1 MNNIWGLIKKDLLN
15 LSSYKTSLLILIIF
29 CAIAIGSTGTIT
41 FVPIIVCAI
50 TGMIALSTF
59 NYDETSQADK
69 YILSL
74 PVTRQD
80 IVLSKFILAISSTII
95 GALLGFLFTIFLVN
109 ILNIIR
115 PDSLIIL
122 DYNNLLTTTIG
133 AMFGI
138 SLIQSIQIP
147 SIYKWGAEKGR
158 IQMFVLIFV
167 LVVLILGISY
177 LVMNSNFNINLEDIV
192 NFMNKFGIITLILAM
207 IIMYYISFKLSL
219 KIFKHKDY

>member
-177 LVMNSNFNINLEDIV
+177 LVMNSNFNINLEDIE

>member
-115 PDSLIIL
+115 PDSLITL

-177 LVMNSNFNINLEDIV
+177 LVMNSNFNINLEDIE

-207 IIMYYISFKLSL
+207 IIMYYTSFKLSL

>member
-115 PDSLIIL
+115 PDSLITL

-177 LVMNSNFNINLEDIV
+177 LVMNSNFNINLEDIE

>member
-115 PDSLIIL
+115 PGSLITL

-177 LVMNSNFNINLEDIV
+177 LVMNSNFNINLEDIE

-207 IIMYYISFKLSL
+207 IIMYYTSFKLSL

>member
-29 CAIAIGSTGTIT
+29 CAIAIGSTDTIT

-115 PDSLIIL
+115 PDSLITL

-177 LVMNSNFNINLEDIV
+177 LVMNSNFNINLEDIE

>member
-15 LSSYKTSLLILIIF
+15 LSSYKTSLFILIIF

-41 FVPIIVCAI
+41 FVPIIICAI

-69 YILSL
+69 YTLSL

-80 IVLSKFILAISSTII
+80 IVLSKFILAISSTVI
-95 GALLGFLFTIFLVN
+95 GALLGYLFTIALVN

-115 PDSLIIL
+115 PDSLITL
-122 DYNNLLTTTIG
+122 DYNKLLTSTIG

-167 LVVLILGISY
+167 LVTFILGISY
-177 LVMNSNFNINLEDIV
+177 FIINSNFNITIENIET
-192 NFMNKFGIITLILAM
+192 FMNKFGIITLILSM
-207 IIMYYISFKLSL
+207 IVMYYISFKLSL
-219 KIFKHKDY
+219 KIFKRKDY

>member
-115 PDSLIIL
+115 PDSLITL

-177 LVMNSNFNINLEDIV
+177 LVMNSNFNINLGDIE

>member
-29 CAIAIGSTGTIT
+29 CAIAIGSTDTIT

-115 PDSLIIL
+115 PDSLITL

-177 LVMNSNFNINLEDIV
+177 LIMNSNFNINLEDIE

-207 IIMYYISFKLSL
+207 IIMYYTSFKLSL

>member
-80 IVLSKFILAISSTII
+80 IVLSKFILAISSTVI
-95 GALLGFLFTIFLVN
+95 GALLGFLFTIALVN

-115 PDSLIIL
+115 PDSLITL

-167 LVVLILGISY
+167 LVVLVLGISY
-177 LVMNSNFNINLEDIV
+177 FIMNSNFNINLNDIE

-219 KIFKHKDY
+219 KIFKHRDY

>member
-115 PDSLIIL
+115 PDSLITL

-177 LVMNSNFNINLEDIV
+177 LVMNSNFNINLEDIE
-192 NFMNKFGIITLILAM
+192 NLMNKFGIITLILAM

>member
-115 PDSLIIL
+115 PDSLITL

-177 LVMNSNFNINLEDIV
+177 LVMNSNFNINLEDIE

-207 IIMYYISFKLSL
+207 IIMYHISFKLSL

>member
-15 LSSYKTSLLILIIF
+15 LSSYKTSLFILIIF

-41 FVPIIVCAI
+41 FVPIIICAI

-69 YILSL
+69 YTLSL

-80 IVLSKFILAISSTII
+80 IVLSKFILAISSTVI
-95 GALLGFLFTIFLVN
+95 GALLGYLFTIALVN

-115 PDSLIIL
+115 PDSLITL
-122 DYNNLLTTTIG
+122 DYNKLLTSTIG

-167 LVVLILGISY
+167 LIAFILGISY
-177 LVMNSNFNINLEDIV
+177 FIINSNFNITIEDIET
-192 NFMNKFGIITLILAM
+192 FMNKFGIITLILSM
-207 IIMYYISFKLSL
+207 IVMYYISFKLSL
-219 KIFKHKDY
+219 KIFKRKDY

>member
-29 CAIAIGSTGTIT
+29 CAIAIGSTDTIT

-177 LVMNSNFNINLEDIV
+177 LVMNSNFNINLEDIE

-207 IIMYYISFKLSL
+207 IIMYYTSFKLSL

>member
-115 PDSLIIL
+115 PDSLITL

-177 LVMNSNFNINLEDIV
+177 LIMNSNFNINLEDIE

>member
-41 FVPIIVCAI
+41 FVPLIVCAI

-115 PDSLIIL
+115 PDSLITL

-177 LVMNSNFNINLEDIV
+177 LVMNSNFNINLEDIE

>member
-29 CAIAIGSTGTIT
+29 CAIAIGSTDTIT

-115 PDSLIIL
+115 PGSLITL

-177 LVMNSNFNINLEDIV
+177 LIMNSNFNINLEDIE

-207 IIMYYISFKLSL
+207 IIMYYTSFKLSL

>member
-177 LVMNSNFNINLEDIV
+177 LVMNSNFNINLEDIE

-207 IIMYYISFKLSL
+207 IIMYYTSFKLSL